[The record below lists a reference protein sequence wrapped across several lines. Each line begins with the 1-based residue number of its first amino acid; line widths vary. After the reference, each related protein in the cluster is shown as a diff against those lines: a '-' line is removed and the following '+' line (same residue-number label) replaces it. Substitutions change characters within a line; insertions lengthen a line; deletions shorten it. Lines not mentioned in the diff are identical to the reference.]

1 KWSDF
6 PKELKSFDAVGTK
19 DSLNLKKYL
28 ETVNEIYT
36 IRIDSNLFK
45 SDFIISTNAK
55 DRMGFE
61 TYLNIK
67 NLDEG
72 KHILTITGPTKENKL
87 DSESK
92 TIEKVLVNIPFW
104 YFPENISSS
113 NTQNNRIAADTI
125 LTN

>member
-1 KWSDF
+1 
-6 PKELKSFDAVGTK
+6 
-19 DSLNLKKYL
+19 
-28 ETVNEIYT
+28 
-36 IRIDSNLFK
+36 
-45 SDFIISTNAK
+45 
-55 DRMGFE
+55 MGFE

-113 NTQNNRIAADTI
+113 NTQNNRIAADSI